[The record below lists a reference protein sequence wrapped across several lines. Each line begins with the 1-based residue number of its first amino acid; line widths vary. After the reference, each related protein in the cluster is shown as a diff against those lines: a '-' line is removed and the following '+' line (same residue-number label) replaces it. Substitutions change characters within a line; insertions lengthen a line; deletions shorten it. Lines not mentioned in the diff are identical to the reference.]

1 MTTSA
6 NVSTY
11 EIYNEKGKCV
21 GYYHQNWLCRTR
33 WEELL
38 KYQPLK
44 DHMIRETWL
53 DEEEEYFEDDE
64 PENLEIFLKKNERFS
79 KELREYFRFCAFL
92 S

>member
-6 NVSTY
+6 NVSEY
-11 EIYNEKGKCV
+11 EIYNEKGERV
-21 GYYHQNWLCRTR
+21 GYYRQHWMCYTH

-44 DHMIRETWL
+44 DHSIRETWL

-64 PENLEIFLKKNERFS
+64 PENLEIFLKKLERQS
-79 KELREYFRFCAFL
+79 KELREYFNQL
-92 S
+92 EK